1 MWSISLAPHVIEVID
16 MAENRHTMND
26 LYQMQSL
33 PLSAKLRM
41 TEFRIRQ
48 WIEEFGRDG
57 VYVSFSGGKDSTV
70 LLDIIR
76 NRMDYKDI
84 PAVFVDVPTQY
95 PELKQ
100 FALTW
105 DNVEVLK
112 PEISFMEVCE
122 KYGFP
127 LISKEVADTVCE
139 AKKYFTRVIDE
150 NKLQT
155 DRQTGSWAVADIL
168 GVPRRGDA
176 KENPDYLNLKN
187 GIIPDYDDIYEYL
200 KQNDIKTNVRV
211 DILYGRLLHKEN
223 GIVTNE
229 YIKQYDKSKYKF
241 MLYSPFE
248 VSGQCCR
255 IMKKKPL
262 KEYAKRTNRMPITAQ
277 MASESKL
284 RTSQWIKYGCNM
296 FDATHPI
303 SNPMSFWTEQD
314 ILLYIKEHNLPI
326 CSVYGDVVPDWDKT
340 DDVEGQMTISDLE
353 GFNNMEL
360 FDAERPPLKTT
371 GCKRTGCMLCG
382 FGCHLNHD
390 DRFLQLKETHPKMY
404 ALLDVI
410 KNNGITM
417 REAIEWLNE
426 HGNLDIRL

>member
-1 MWSISLAPHVIEVID
+1 M
-16 MAENRHTMND
+16 
-26 LYQMQSL
+26 
-33 PLSAKLRM
+33 
-41 TEFRIRQ
+41 
-48 WIEEFGRDG
+48 
-57 VYVSFSGGKDSTV
+57 
-70 LLDIIR
+70 
-76 NRMDYKDI
+76 
-84 PAVFVDVPTQY
+84 
-95 PELKQ
+95 
-100 FALTW
+100 
-105 DNVEVLK
+105 
-112 PEISFMEVCE
+112 
-122 KYGFP
+122 
-127 LISKEVADTVCE
+127 
-139 AKKYFTRVIDE
+139 
-150 NKLQT
+150 
-155 DRQTGSWAVADIL
+155 
-168 GVPRRGDA
+168 
-176 KENPDYLNLKN
+176 
-187 GIIPDYDDIYEYL
+187 
-200 KQNDIKTNVRV
+200 RV
-211 DILYGRLLHKEN
+211 DILYGRLIHKEN

-229 YIKQYDKSKYKF
+229 YSKQYDKSKYKF

-248 VSGQCCR
+248 VSGHCCR

-262 KEYAKRTNRMPITAQ
+262 KEYAKRTNRVPITAQ

-314 ILLYIKEHNLPI
+314 ILLYIKEENLSI

-340 DDVEGQMTISDLE
+340 DDVAGQLTISDLE
-353 GFNNMEL
+353 GFSNMEL

-382 FGCHLNHD
+382 FGCHLNND

-417 REAIEWLNE
+417 REAIEWLKE

>member
-1 MWSISLAPHVIEVID
+1 

-70 LLDIIR
+70 LLDIVR
-76 NRMDYKDI
+76 NRMNYPDI
-84 PAVFVDVPTQY
+84 PAVFVNVPTQY
-95 PELKQ
+95 PELKE

-105 DNVEVLK
+105 DNVEVIN
-112 PEISFMEVCE
+112 PTMSFLQVCE

-127 LISKEVADTVCE
+127 LVSKEISESVHE
-139 AKKYFTRVIDE
+139 ARSAIRRGKT
-150 NKLQT
+150 
-155 DRQTGSWAVADIL
+155 DIL
-168 GVPRRGDA
+168 RVRQLNGTA
-176 KENPDYLNLKN
+176 EKFNKEKW
-187 GIIPDYDDIYEYL
+187 
-200 KQNDIKTNVRV
+200 
-211 DILYGRLLHKEN
+211 
-223 GIVTNE
+223 
-229 YIKQYDKSKYKF
+229 KF
-241 MLYSPFE
+241 MLDSPYE
-248 VSGQCCR
+248 ISHMCCV
-255 IMKKKPL
+255 MLKKNPIKKYE
-262 KEYAKRTNRMPITAQ
+262 KESNRKPITAT
-277 MASESKL
+277 MANESVQ
-284 RTSQWIKYGCNM
+284 RTTQWLVNGCNG
-296 FDATHPI
+296 FQLKRPI

-314 ILLYIKEHNLPI
+314 ILLYIKENDLSI

-417 REAIEWLNE
+417 REAIEWLKE

>member
-1 MWSISLAPHVIEVID
+1 MT
-16 MAENRHTMND
+16 ENKHTLSD

-84 PAVFVDVPTQY
+84 PAVFVDVPTQF
-95 PELKQ
+95 PELKE

-112 PEISFMEVCE
+112 PKTNFMEVCE

-150 NKLQT
+150 NKLL
-155 DRQTGSWAVADIL
+155 TGDS
-168 GVPRRGDA
+168 
-176 KENPDYLNLKN
+176 KENPYYLNLKK

-200 KQNDIKTNVRV
+200 KQNNIKTNVRV
-211 DILYGRLLHKEN
+211 DMLYGRLPHKEN

-229 YIKQYDKSKYKF
+229 YSKLYDKSKYKF
-241 MLYSPFE
+241 MLYSPFD

-262 KEYAKRTNRMPITAQ
+262 HEYLKRTNRMPITAQ

-284 RTSQWIKYGCNM
+284 RTNQWIKYGCNM

-314 ILLYIKEHNLPI
+314 ILLYIKENNLPI

-340 DDVEGQMTISDLE
+340 NDVAGQMTISDIE
-353 GFNNMEL
+353 GFSNMEL

-371 GCKRTGCMLCG
+371 GCDRTGCMLCG
-382 FGCHLNHD
+382 FGCHLNND

-404 ALLDVI
+404 ALLDVV
-410 KNNGITM
+410 KTMELRCEKLLNG
-417 REAIEWLNE
+417 
-426 HGNLDIRL
+426 